1 MNLEARITGIE
12 AMSGKELKAEW
23 ERVTKSPAPPAFGRG
38 LLARALTYHLQEK
51 AFGGLSGAD
60 RRRIRSLAARPEGS
74 SVEVAHPQL
83 RPGTWL
89 SRTWQGEV
97 HQVVVLDQG
106 VDYRGK
112 RYSSLSAVAREIT
125 GAHWSGPRFFGLQSP
140 RLGKLGVTTDAQ

>member
-1 MNLEARITGIE
+1 MNLEARIAAIE

-23 ERVTKSPAPPAFGRG
+23 ERLMKSPAPPAFGKG
-38 LLARALTYHLQEK
+38 LLARALSYHLQEK

-60 RRRIRSLAARPEGS
+60 RRRIRSPAARPEGS
-74 SVEVAHPQL
+74 SADAGQQQL

-97 HQVVVLDQG
+97 HQVVVLEQG
-106 VDYRGK
+106 VDYRGA

-140 RLGKLGVTTDAQ
+140 RLGKLGVTANAR

>member
-1 MNLEARITGIE
+1 VNLEARIATIE

-23 ERVTKSPAPPAFGRG
+23 ERLMNSPPPPAFGKG

-60 RRRIRSLAARPEGS
+60 RRRIRSLAARSDGS
-74 SVEVAHPQL
+74 PADAGQQQL

-89 SRTWQGEV
+89 SRTWHGEV
-97 HQVVVLDQG
+97 HQVVVLESG
-106 VDYRGK
+106 VDYRGA

-140 RLGKLGVTTDAQ
+140 RLGKLGVTNDAQ

>member
-1 MNLEARITGIE
+1 MNLEARIAAIE
-12 AMSGKELKAEW
+12 AMSGKDLKAEW
-23 ERVTKSPAPPAFGRG
+23 ERLMRSPAPPAFGKG

-74 SVEVAHPQL
+74 PAEAGQQL

-97 HQVVVLDQG
+97 HQVVVLEQG
-106 VDYRGK
+106 VDYRGA

-140 RLGKLGVTTDAQ
+140 RLGKLGVTTDAR